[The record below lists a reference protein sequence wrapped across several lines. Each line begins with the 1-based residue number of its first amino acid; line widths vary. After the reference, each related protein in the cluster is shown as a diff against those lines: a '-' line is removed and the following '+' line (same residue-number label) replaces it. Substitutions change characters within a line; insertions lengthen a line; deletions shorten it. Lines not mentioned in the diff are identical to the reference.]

1 MTTSPPPDDSLPAD
15 PALPPSSLPMAESL
29 PPRPEF
35 RETAQTAVVG
45 EDIFGSLHDDR
56 LPPRKRRRFWLPLS
70 LFVATCATT
79 FLAGCYNWYPAF
91 LGEPIPAVINGFIM
105 RDIHGEFV
113 QQYLPEIVRKNW
125 LDGLT
130 FMACVMSVLMMHEMG
145 HFLMTIRHRIPA
157 SYPYFIPMPV
167 MITGT
172 MGAVISMDG
181 SKANRKELFDIGLAG
196 PLAGLVLTIPLVI
209 IGIMTA
215 EVVPIGPG
223 THLGDPLMVKL
234 LTPWLR
240 PMPPHHEL
248 HVNAIYMAGWVGM
261 LITGLNMLPVSQLD
275 GGHVAYAV
283 LGPLARWLGRGLLIT
298 AICFILWARAWNW
311 ILMLLIVILIG
322 LDHPPTA
329 DDTVEIGPARW
340 LLGLV
345 SLLIPIFCFT
355 PVPMS

>member
-1 MTTSPPPDDSLPAD
+1 MSTSPPPDDPLPAD
-15 PALPPSSLPMAESL
+15 PALLPNPLPVAESL
-29 PPRPEF
+29 SPLSTVAEP
-35 RETAQTAVVG
+35 AQASVVG
-45 EDIFGSLHDDR
+45 QDIVGSLHDDR
-56 LPPRKRRRFWLPLS
+56 LPSQNRRRFWLPLC

-79 FLAGCYNWYPAF
+79 FLAGCYHWYPAF
-91 LGEPIPAVINGFIM
+91 LGEPLPDVINGSM
-105 RDIHGEFV
+105 VRDIHGEFV
-113 QQYLPEIVRKNW
+113 YLSLPEIIHKNW

-130 FMACVMSVLMMHEMG
+130 FMACVISVLMMHEMG

-157 SYPYFIPMPV
+157 SYPYFIPMPI

-209 IGIMTA
+209 IGIMKA
-215 EVVPIGPG
+215 DIQPIQPG
-223 THLGDPLMVKL
+223 THFGNPLLVQL
-234 LTPWLR
+234 LTPWLK
-240 PMPPHHEL
+240 PMPPHFQIQY
-248 HVNAIYMAGWVGM
+248 NAIYMAGWVGM

-283 LGPLARWLGRGLLIT
+283 LGPFARWLGRALLIT

-329 DDTVEIGPARW
+329 DDAVRIGPARW

-345 SLLIPIFCFT
+345 SLMIPIFCFT

>member
-1 MTTSPPPDDSLPAD
+1 MSTSPPPDDPLPAD
-15 PALPPSSLPMAESL
+15 PALLPNPLPMAETY
-29 PPRPEF
+29 PPRPEVIDPIQ
-35 RETAQTAVVG
+35 ASVVG
-45 EDIFGSLHDDR
+45 QDIFGSLHDDR
-56 LPPRKRRRFWLPLS
+56 PSPQYRRRFWLPLS

-79 FLAGCYNWYPAF
+79 FLAGCYNWHPAF
-91 LGEPIPAVINGFIM
+91 LGERVFLFG
-105 RDIHGEFV
+105 RHGETIALSIFDM
-113 QQYLPEIVRKNW
+113 VRIYW
-125 LDGLT
+125 ADGLT
-130 FMACVMSVLMMHEMG
+130 FMVCVMSVLMMHEMG

-157 SYPYFIPMPV
+157 SYPYFIPMPI

-215 EVVPIGPG
+215 TSGPVHPG
-223 THLGDPLMVKL
+223 QQHFGDPLLVQL
-234 LTPWLR
+234 LIPWLR
-240 PMPPHHEL
+240 TLPAGHEL

-283 LGPLARWLGRGLLIT
+283 LGPLSRWLGRALLIT

-322 LDHPPTA
+322 MDHPPTA

-355 PVPMS
+355 PVPMW